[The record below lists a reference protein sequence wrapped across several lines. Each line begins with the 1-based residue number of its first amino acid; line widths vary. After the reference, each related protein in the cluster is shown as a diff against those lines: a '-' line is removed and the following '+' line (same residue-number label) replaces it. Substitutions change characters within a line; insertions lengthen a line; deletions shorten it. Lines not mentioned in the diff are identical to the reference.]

1 MPTPS
6 TSNNRQDTTRRSH
19 TTLQHLHKKTTM
31 DCVFSSCFVCLSGAL
46 FWDGNKAM
54 TYELFCFSL
63 ALETYKEAW
72 SRDHNTPLRLNK
84 TGQRGGAK
92 RGKTQKSTKENGTT
106 RPRQPPRC
114 HQRHHSS
121 ALGRNSFHLSK
132 EHTRIRMFM
141 VGTQGARNA
150 PRKKKNNKTRL
161 HGCTQPH
168 RRAEQGRVTR
178 L

>member
-1 MPTPS
+1 
-6 TSNNRQDTTRRSH
+6 
-19 TTLQHLHKKTTM
+19 
-31 DCVFSSCFVCLSGAL
+31 
-46 FWDGNKAM
+46 M

-92 RGKTQKSTKENGTT
+92 RGKKQKTTKENGTT
-106 RPRQPPRC
+106 HPRQPPRC

-141 VGTQGARNA
+141 VGT
-150 PRKKKNNKTRL
+150 
-161 HGCTQPH
+161 
-168 RRAEQGRVTR
+168 
-178 L
+178 